1 VEQAQMTNPG
11 IVVSNPT
18 EPAEPVLDVVIIVV
32 AFHSEGDLP
41 GLLDSLPAAAAG
53 LAHSVIVVDND
64 AGSSSVAG
72 LVADRANVSVVD
84 AGGNLGFSGGL
95 NVGLE
100 QAPRAEAILF
110 LNPDLVLDAGS
121 VRVLLEACREAG
133 AAVPLVR
140 DASGVRQ
147 QSLRREPSLT
157 GALGDALF
165 GDRWPGRP
173 ARLSE
178 TMRHPRSYTHSHDV
192 DWATGA
198 ALMVQSSLVQRV
210 GEWDA
215 GRFFLYSEETD
226 YCRRIRATG
235 ATIRFCPHAGASH
248 VGGGSGSSA
257 DLDALLLV
265 NKVRYF
271 HKWHHGSAGQAVSA
285 SGFWAVG
292 VLHGLLRP
300 HNPGARRATRA
311 LLSARS
317 RAALPGPTRATALT
331 DPPQTAEGVGLASEV
346 VPAAASSRGGSVIL
360 AAFNEEAVIGRALTA
375 LGDLSTAGIRVI
387 VACNGCTDDT
397 AEIARRFAGVTVVEL
412 DQASKTLALRAGDLL
427 AGPGPR
433 IYLDADVVMS
443 ARAVLDT
450 VAVLSTGVARAA
462 RPPVYFD
469 SSGAGWPMR
478 RWYAV
483 RSELPSIAGKL
494 WGAGVYAL
502 SEAGR
507 ARFGVFPEL
516 VSDDA
521 FIDALFDVDET
532 TIVPTDPVR
541 VRTPRTTAD
550 LMKIMRRSYRTQ
562 SEVAAKTGRSA
573 LSHSQRDQVSDL
585 IALLRRRPAA
595 LFDVVIYVLIVA
607 RARFAA
613 LRGRYT
619 TWERDDSSR
628 S

>member
-1 VEQAQMTNPG
+1 MTNIG
-11 IVVSNPT
+11 TVVSSPT
-18 EPAEPVLDVVIIVV
+18 SPEQTVFDVAIIVV
-32 AFHSEGDLP
+32 AYHSEDDLP
-41 GLLDSLPAAAAG
+41 RLLDSLTAAAAG
-53 LAHSVIVVDND
+53 LTHAVVIVDND
-64 AGSSSVAG
+64 AGSSALAGIVAG
-72 LVADRANVSVVD
+72 RANVSVVD
-84 AGGNLGFSGGL
+84 AGGNVGFSGGL
-95 NVGLE
+95 NVGLRH
-100 QAPRAEAILF
+100 APPSEAVLF
-110 LNPDLVLDAGS
+110 LNPDLVLS
-121 VRVLLEACREAG
+121 VDSIRVLMTACRQAG
-133 AAVPLVR
+133 AAVPLVL
-140 DASGVRQ
+140 DGSGVRQ
-147 QSLRREPSLT
+147 QSLRREPT
-157 GALGDALF
+157 VVGALGDALF

-178 TMRHPRSYTHSHDV
+178 TVRDLAAYADNRDV

-198 ALMVQSSLVQRV
+198 ALMVQTSVVTRV

-226 YCRRIRATG
+226 YCRRIRAAG
-235 ATIRFCPHAGASH
+235 AAIRFCPRARVSH

-271 HKWHHGSAGQAVSA
+271 RKWHDGTPGQAVSA
-285 SGFWAVG
+285 RLFWAIG
-292 VLHGLLRP
+292 VVHGLLRP
-300 HNPGARRATRA
+300 HNPGARRAAWA
-311 LLSARS
+311 LLSVRS
-317 RAALPGPTRATALT
+317 RAALPGENRATQRPGAPEAT
-331 DPPQTAEGVGLASEV
+331 PGGRHTSEV
-346 VPAAASSRGGSVIL
+346 DQAARLIGGGSV
-360 AAFNEEAVIGRALTA
+360 VLTA
-375 LGDLSTAGIRVI
+375 LGDLSAAGVTVI

-397 AEIARRFAGVTVVEL
+397 AMIARRFTGVTVVEL

-443 ARAVLDT
+443 RRAVLDT
-450 VAVLSTGVARAA
+450 LAELQVGGALAA
-462 RPPVYFD
+462 RPPVHFD

-483 RSELPSIAGKL
+483 RAELPSIAGKL

-502 SEAGR
+502 SETGR

-521 FIDALFDVDET
+521 FIDALFDDTET

-562 SEVAAKTGRSA
+562 SEVAAVTRATRLSRSQ
-573 LSHSQRDQVSDL
+573 SDQVGDL
-585 IALLRRRPAA
+585 VALLRRRPAA
-595 LFDVVIYVLIVA
+595 LVDVIIYVLIVA
-607 RARFAA
+607 RARLAA
-613 LRGRYT
+613 KRGRYT
-619 TWERDDSSR
+619 EWERDDSSR

>member
-1 VEQAQMTNPG
+1 MTNTG
-11 IVVSNPT
+11 TVASSPT
-18 EPAEPVLDVVIIVV
+18 EPAQTVLDVVIIVV
-32 AFHSEGDLP
+32 AYHSEEDLP
-41 GLLDSLPAAAAG
+41 RLLDSLPAAASG
-53 LAHSVIVVDND
+53 LTHAVVIVDNN
-64 AGSSSVAG
+64 AGSSALAGIVAG
-72 LVADRANVSVVD
+72 RVNVSVVD
-84 AGGNLGFSGGL
+84 AGGNVGFSGGL
-95 NVGLE
+95 NVGLRH
-100 QAPRAEAILF
+100 APPAEAVLF
-110 LNPDLVLDAGS
+110 LNPDLVLGAGS
-121 VRVLLEACREAG
+121 VRELMTACRQAG
-133 AAVPLVR
+133 AAVPLVL
-140 DASGVRQ
+140 DDSGVRQ
-147 QSLRREPSLT
+147 RSLRREPSVV

-165 GDRWPGRP
+165 GDRWSGRP

-178 TMRHPRSYTHSHDV
+178 TVRDPGSYARSHDV

-198 ALMVQSSLVQRV
+198 ALMVQTGLVTRV

-215 GRFFLYSEETD
+215 GTFFLYSEETD
-226 YCRRIRATG
+226 YCRRIRAAG
-235 ATIRFCPHAGASH
+235 ASVRFCPGARVSH

-271 HKWHHGSAGQAVSA
+271 RKWHTGSAGQTVSA
-285 SGFWAVG
+285 RTFWAVG

-311 LLSARS
+311 LLSAS
-317 RAALPGPTRATALT
+317 TRATLPGET
-331 DPPQTAEGVGLASEV
+331 RASAPTG
-346 VPAAASSRGGSVIL
+346 VPAAVAAVTPAVEGGRASQSGGGGSVIL
-360 AAFNEEAVIGRALTA
+360 AAFNEEAVIGRTLTA
-375 LGDLSTAGIRVI
+375 LGDLSAAGVTVI

-397 AEIARRFAGVTVVEL
+397 ARIARRFAGVTVVEL
-412 DQASKTLALRAGDLL
+412 DRASKTLALRAGDLL

-450 VAVLSTGVARAA
+450 LAVLRSGGALAA
-462 RPPVYFD
+462 RPPVRFD

-483 RSELPSIAGKL
+483 RAELPSIAGKL

-521 FIDALFDVDET
+521 FIDALFDDGET
-532 TIVPTDPVR
+532 AIVPTDPVR

-562 SEVAAKTGRSA
+562 SEVAAASGPTT
-573 LSHSQRDQVSDL
+573 LSNAQRDQVHDL
-585 IALLRRRPAA
+585 VALLRRRPAA
-595 LFDVVIYVLIVA
+595 LFDVVLYVLIVA

-613 LRGRYT
+613 KRGRYT